1 MNLDLLHLRPALPLE
16 ANICEYTN
24 KGDFTCE
31 SEKQFDSTYQNIDP
45 HSILKTMAQLD
56 ILLNDKNKNS
66 KSLKG
71 RHVCCSMNFSIVEF
85 STRLRFDSDSEPP
98 FSLIRI
104 VDCMVWPS

>member
-1 MNLDLLHLRPALPLE
+1 MIQQPILNSDHFFLNSRPP
-16 ANICEYTN
+16 
-24 KGDFTCE
+24 
-31 SEKQFDSTYQNIDP
+31 FDKIK
-45 HSILKTMAQLD
+45 I
-56 ILLNDKNKNS
+56 LNDKNKNS